1 MCSDDLQVQTI
12 PLEYVE
18 AARKLWEHPID
29 FKPRGIGEAGPSPD
43 SQIARTIKRAV
54 ETAIIAQAGKEA
66 AEYKKLAYRSPY
78 ELPPLAS
85 EREPPSGHVLVP
97 SSSPLS
103 SLQPSPKA
111 VSDAST
117 PKLSRSKVR
126 QLKGSLLHFID
137 SNHRRAPLWCF
148 LHRRR

>member
-1 MCSDDLQVQTI
+1 MQRRAREGQRASPRYVEYSTGVRASVCSDDLQVQTI

-29 FKPRGIGEAGPSPD
+29 LKPRGIGEAGPSPD

-85 EREPPSGHVLVP
+85 
-97 SSSPLS
+97 
-103 SLQPSPKA
+103 
-111 VSDAST
+111 
-117 PKLSRSKVR
+117 
-126 QLKGSLLHFID
+126 
-137 SNHRRAPLWCF
+137 
-148 LHRRR
+148 